1 MFSWARESRQGV
13 AAVEAMQSKW
23 LEALRKYGEAL
34 SRKRVEDEPAYKRWL
49 LAKQTVWLAL
59 LAAAFLIF
67 YLIDIMVASLDL
79 LRDKF

>member
-1 MFSWARESRQGV
+1 MKSGAVPGQGWNVVETESKSLD
-13 AAVEAMQSKW
+13 E
-23 LEALRKYGEAL
+23 LRKYGEEL

-67 YLIDIMVASLDL
+67 YLIDILQASLAL
-79 LRDKF
+79 LLDKF